1 MFSDSWMLLITL
13 IVMAVMVQVSFAK
26 GRSEAARVS
35 VNAAEL
41 LALYRDSQTQLHEMQ
56 EQYSKERSEVQREL
70 FKLQVKLQVYEE
82 RMRIAG
88 ITLDV
93 DTHAR
98 LHIAIYDLILVHM
111 GLNEL
116 RTAVF
121 YIDMNWDMIEGET
134 LPLKAQSL
142 VTQLEREGKMDN
154 FLKEMRQ
161 RFPHIPWPQTDGQGR
176 PIASPPPKEERP
188 SPPTNSKRTL

>member
-13 IVMAVMVQVSFAK
+13 IVMAVMVQFSFAR
-26 GRSEAARVS
+26 GRGEAARVS

-41 LALYRDSQTQLHEMQ
+41 LALYRDSQTQLNKMQ
-56 EQYSKERSEVQREL
+56 EQYNAERTEVQREL

-82 RMRIAG
+82 RMRAAG

-98 LHIAIYDLILVHM
+98 LHIAIYDLILHHM

-121 YIDMNWDMIEGET
+121 YLNMNWDMIEGET

-142 VTQLEREGKMDN
+142 VTQLEREGKMDG
-154 FLKEMRQ
+154 FLIEMRQ

-176 PIASPPPKEERP
+176 PMASPPPKEERP
-188 SPPTNSKRTL
+188 ITPNSKRTL

>member
-1 MFSDSWMLLITL
+1 MFSESWMLVVT
-13 IVMAVMVQVSFAK
+13 IVVMVTLVNVGFAR

-41 LALYRDSQTQLHEMQ
+41 LALYRDSQAQLHEMQ
-56 EQYSKERSEVQREL
+56 EQYSRERSEVQREL

-82 RMRIAG
+82 RMRMAG

-93 DTHAR
+93 DNHAR

-111 GLNEL
+111 NTNDLK
-116 RTAVF
+116 TAVF
-121 YIDMNWDMIEGET
+121 YLNMNWDMIEGET

-142 VTQLEREGKMDN
+142 VTQLEREGKMDS

-176 PIASPPPKEERP
+176 PMASPPPKEERP
-188 SPPTNSKRTL
+188 PPSNSKRTL